1 MKKTISRA
9 FSLFLVLAILVG
21 VMPAVLAASSVE
33 ISPKSAKVK
42 VDATT
47 SFSAQPTEEKTG
59 DTYAWSI
66 TTGSDKAQITEGAA
80 AQTVTVKGVAAGQ
93 ATLQLTYTPDG
104 GTAVIKTATIT
115 VETADPVV
123 PAQGTLSFDKQSME
137 LAYNDTT
144 TLTAKYTPAGAEETP
159 TITYSGTNDFVKVDD
174 DGSIKALM
182 AGGSATVTAKAGEGV
197 TAEIT
202 INTVKKEISPTITGV
217 PTGNTMNIGAEATL
231 GIKFGDTEL
240 AATSVTWSSEHEDV
254 VKVEDDGKITALKN
268 GSSVITAK
276 VKLVNANYVLADATN
291 DEVDVKVTITVSATA
306 ISLGNYTTAMARGS
320 NTSIII
326 TPTVNENTL
335 PSGASKDQITFKA
348 AAANSTGNAT
358 AAASVSND
366 GKIVVSSPKGEGTV
380 KVTITA
386 EYNGKEVGSAVA
398 IIGVYGEYEIRGTLS
413 ASASRTF
420 YFEDEV
426 FSTLT
431 VNGTPWTKSLSAALR
446 GTGYVDLTLTP
457 NTTNEYMTFSKTEGI
472 TLTGLDNVKV
482 TCTGSAGTQRVGF
495 EWVGEGGVL
504 VAKGTMYL
512 TVGATEGDIV
522 YSTSY
527 NEKVIFDASDFTS
540 FFNAQVKAGNIS
552 GTFSYVK
559 FEDINTGVY
568 PKYGML
574 YRETSCSNRVL
585 TNYKFVASSSS
596 NVEGAYLLDNVT
608 YKPDS
613 ALTNPYYVQIPF
625 TVYNTSGKSVAGMIE
640 IRINYEGTGIYA
652 TGIKFGSGSSTVDS
666 LAEQIAATYKAN
678 TGNTLGY
685 VTFPSLSAST
695 GKLFYDY
702 DGILGSK
709 RVSSTYKFY
718 ADPTST
724 QNDLDDVMFVPRA
737 GLYGDVSI
745 SYKAYNINGGTEY
758 EGTLLLNVV
767 QKTKSSQFS
776 DVNANSYK
784 WAADSVDFLYVEEV
798 ANGTSS
804 SKYSPAS
811 SIKRGDF
818 MLMLYRAFLEEDYD
832 DYNVTT
838 NFSDMTKGTTD
849 YTKETYQAVG
859 VAKALGIAQGT
870 GGKFN
875 PNNYITRQEAMA
887 LIYRTLDEVNYS
899 LSYSVSTDTSDFK
912 DYSSVASYAKT
923 AISYLIEHG
932 IVIGSNDKINP
943 KSNINRA
950 EMAVILHRVLTY

>member
-21 VMPAVLAASSVE
+21 VMPAVLAANDLTVSGGGSFAVNSEHTLTATLPQGVTAGEEQWTWTSSDNTN
-33 ISPKSAKVK
+33 IQLTPSGNTCKVK
-42 VDATT
+42 GTAATTDATIT
-47 SFSAQPTEEKTG
+47 A
-59 DTYAWSI
+59 SI
-66 TTGSDKAQITEGAA
+66 TINEVEYTGSDKVTFVEAATDIKISDKVASIAYDDTANLQASFVPAGTTGEVEWTSSNTTGVSITPNGNAA
-80 AQTVTVKGVAAGQ
+80 NAATIKGLKAGE
-93 ATLQLTYTPDG
+93 
-104 GTAVIKTATIT
+104 KATIT
-115 VETADPVV
+115 ATLK
-123 PAQGTLSFDKQSME
+123 GTGQKDSFE
-137 LAYNDTT
+137 
-144 TLTAKYTPAGAEETP
+144 
-159 TITYSGTNDFVKVDD
+159 V
-174 DGSIKALM
+174 
-182 AGGSATVTAKAGEGV
+182 TV
-197 TAEIT
+197 
-202 INTVKKEISPTITGV
+202 VKKEVSPAITGV
-217 PTGNTMNIGAEATL
+217 PTGNTMNIGAEAIL

-240 AATSVTWSSEHEDV
+240 TATSVTWSSEHEDV
-254 VKVEDDGKITALKN
+254 VKVDNGKITALKN

-276 VKLVNANYVLADATN
+276 VKLDNDNYVLADATN

-306 ISLGNYTTAMARGS
+306 ISLGNYTTAMASGS

-398 IIGVYGEYEIRGTLS
+398 IIGVYGEYEIRGTLK

-472 TLTGLDNVKV
+472 TLNGLDNVKV

-504 VAKGTMYL
+504 VAKGMMYL

-625 TVYNTSGKSVAGMIE
+625 TVYNTRGKSVVGMIE
-640 IRINYEGTGIYA
+640 IRVNYEGTGIYA
-652 TGIKFGSGSSTVDS
+652 TGIKFGSGSATVDS

-709 RVSSTYKFY
+709 RVSSSYKFY

-899 LSYSVSTDTSDFK
+899 LSYSVSTDASDFK